1 MCMCL
6 LRVIYSAKWFTCIMS
21 CDDSMY
27 VKWTLAPMS
36 QKCDEPFKI
45 CNEE

>member
-1 MCMCL
+1 MCL
-6 LRVIYSAKWFTCIMS
+6 LLVTYTAKWFICITS
-21 CDDSMY
+21 YNDNMY
-27 VKWTLAPMS
+27 VKRTLAPMS